1 MSTTSSDLSAILSR
15 MRKPVSPDVAPEP
28 DPAAEPSP
36 EEQEI
41 VQQSASELAEI
52 QSELL
57 ADETLLL
64 RILGMLYLNKKR
76 NIVGFAVS
84 IIEVEKRMGLPREG
98 ATFVCE
104 YMKYKRLVL
113 ADDKSR
119 FTITVEGIDYL
130 RQGLGVQKATVE

>member
-1 MSTTSSDLSAILSR
+1 
-15 MRKPVSPDVAPEP
+15 MRKPVSPDLAEEPESS
-28 DPAAEPSP
+28 AEPSP
-36 EEQEI
+36 EAQETAR
-41 VQQSASELAEI
+41 QSASDLAEI

-76 NIVGFAVS
+76 NIVGYAVS

-98 ATFVCE
+98 ATFVCD

-130 RQGLGVQKATVE
+130 RQGLGVQQALID

>member
-28 DPAAEPSP
+28 DLSAEPSP
-36 EEQEI
+36 EAT
-41 VQQSASELAEI
+41 QSASDLAEI

-57 ADETLLL
+57 SDETLLL
-64 RILGMLYLNKKR
+64 RILGMLYLSKKR
-76 NIVGFAVS
+76 NIVGYAVS
-84 IIEVEKRMGLPREG
+84 IIDVEKRMGLPREG
-98 ATFVCE
+98 ATFVCD

-130 RQGLGVQKATVE
+130 RRGLGVEKAAAE

>member
-15 MRKPVSPDVAPEP
+15 MRKPVSLEVAEEPEP
-28 DPAAEPSP
+28 LAEPSP
-36 EEQEI
+36 ELQQS
-41 VQQSASELAEI
+41 VQQSASDLAEI
-52 QSELL
+52 QSELV

-76 NIVGFAVS
+76 NIVGYAVS
-84 IIEVEKRMGLPREG
+84 IIDVEKRMGLPREG

-130 RQGLGVQKATVE
+130 RRGLGIQSAAVE

>member
-1 MSTTSSDLSAILSR
+1 
-15 MRKPVSPDVAPEP
+15 MRKPVSPEAAPELVP
-28 DPAAEPSP
+28 GDDPASDAR
-36 EEQEI
+36 
-41 VQQSASELAEI
+41 QSASDLAEI

-64 RILGMLYLNKKR
+64 RILGMLYLSKKR
-76 NIVGFAVS
+76 NIVGYAVS
-84 IIEVEKRMGLPREG
+84 IIDVEKRMGLPREG
-98 ATFVCE
+98 ATFVCD

-130 RQGLGVQKATVE
+130 RRGLGVERAVAD